1 MGGVIF
7 QKARLSL
14 CPNCLFIQGSRLG
27 AGLLHPHGA
36 PVYLPEV
43 FLGALGNGLDLLL
56 QLPVLGLGQG
66 DFLPVLSQHPAGAV
80 QGLQP
85 NADLQAL
92 LLLVQGDELLRLF
105 RLEAQG
111 LHPALQLREDV
122 PQAHQVLLSLVQAAL
137 RLLFAVAV
145 AGDARR
151 LLKNLPAVL
160 GTGGHDAVDLALA
173 DDGIAVPSQA
183 RVHKELVD
191 ILQAHGVLVDEVLAL
206 SRAVIP
212 PGNGHRIVVEGKAPV
227 GVVDGEG
234 DLGKTQGL
242 PLGGAVEDD
251 VLHFRAAQR
260 AHALL
265 PQHPAHG
272 VADIAFPAAV
282 WPHHRGDAPF
292 KL

>member
-1 MGGVIF
+1 MADLHHRGLGRRQGNALLRQRGVVLRQFHRGLLHLPGGLIGSLAQFLQPLGKGEKPVTALLNLALLLGHLLPLARNLLVHVLAGTGGLFHLALQPVEVLPVVGGVIF

-122 PQAHQVLLSLVQAAL
+122 PQAHQVLLSLVQVAL

-160 GTGGHDAVDLALA
+160 GTGGHNAVYLALA
-173 DDGIAVPSQA
+173 DNGIAVPSQA

-191 ILQAHGVLVDEVLAL
+191 IL
-206 SRAVIP
+206 
-212 PGNGHRIVVEGKAPV
+212 
-227 GVVDGEG
+227 
-234 DLGKTQGL
+234 
-242 PLGGAVEDD
+242 
-251 VLHFRAAQR
+251 
-260 AHALL
+260 
-265 PQHPAHG
+265 
-272 VADIAFPAAV
+272 
-282 WPHHRGDAPF
+282 
-292 KL
+292 